1 MGWGYPFSCW
11 GSIWEKHR
19 HAGGFCGVKDEWS
32 IKPSQED
39 SHLPLL
45 SQEAGPGAKY
55 NSCQHCLASVFLSLP
70 LLTASQGF
78 HIASYQHR
86 ESLSLPYCRNLY
98 VVWFIFFFTQD
109 SMCCYNRADSTGLG
123 LPTTM
128 EYWSHMTRTLQK

>member
-98 VVWFIFFFTQD
+98 VVWFIFFSPRTV
-109 SMCCYNRADSTGLG
+109 CVVITGLILQAWAFPPPWNTG
-123 LPTTM
+123 LT
-128 EYWSHMTRTLQK
+128 